1 MDPRKTGNII
11 AEARRNNNM
20 TQAELAEKLY
30 VSDKAVSK
38 WERGICFPDIAT
50 LTPLTEILNIS
61 LYDLLRGEKMK
72 NNEDINN
79 TLKDTIKYSNSE
91 LKRNKK
97 KNIIISSII
106 IFIIIIISSIIIIN
120 INNNEMKSIVEK
132 DTIYDIYYYKEYKTS
147 LDNESGSNIEKILM
161 RLPLNWIE
169 RNYILGSDNISI
181 NYSITYNE
189 VVNTYKDKEYVDK
202 AIIDI
207 STVLFTTVSD
217 VNNISIKFKDYKY
230 TITRD
235 NLLKVYNISSFEELL
250 DNNTWKDIVSTKLE
264 DSNFINNTF
273 DLFFKQGI

>member
-50 LTPLTEILNIS
+50 LIPLTEILNIS

-132 DTIYDIYYYKEYKTS
+132 DTIYDIYYYKEYKTT

-235 NLLKVYNISSFEELL
+235 ILLKVYNISSFEELL

>member
-50 LTPLTEILNIS
+50 LIPLTEILNIS

-147 LDNESGSNIEKILM
+147 LNNESGSNIEKILM

-169 RNYILGSDNISI
+169 RNYILGSDNITI

-189 VVNTYKDKEYVDK
+189 VVNTYKDKGYVDK

-217 VNNISIKFKDYKY
+217 VNNISIKFKDNKY

-273 DLFFKQGI
+273 DLFFKM